1 MVTQRRPKPK
11 DTPKDR
17 DPIGSDFG
25 NYLRTL
31 RVERNLTTKDI
42 AAGLHLKFK
51 TIENIEAGVHCPPR
65 PERLKLWLKIM
76 GCSDKIPEALRFLAS
91 VRTSRNL
98 KYFPRNP
105 ANEHIDRLIDAYESD
120 RLSPADLC
128 LLRMIAPGEYGES
141 AREKPS

>member
-1 MVTQRRPKPK
+1 
-11 DTPKDR
+11 
-17 DPIGSDFG
+17 
-25 NYLRTL
+25 
-31 RVERNLTTKDI
+31 
-42 AAGLHLKFK
+42 
-51 TIENIEAGVHCPPR
+51 
-65 PERLKLWLKIM
+65 LKLWLKIM